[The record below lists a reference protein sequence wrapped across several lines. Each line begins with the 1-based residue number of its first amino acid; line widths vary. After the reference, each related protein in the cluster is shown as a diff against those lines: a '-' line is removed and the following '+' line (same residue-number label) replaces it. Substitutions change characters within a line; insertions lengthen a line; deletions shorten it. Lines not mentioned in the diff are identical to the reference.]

1 MTGIS
6 FGRGPRE
13 AERWAEAGPT
23 RDRGHGMS
31 IYVVALALATFPA
44 GCGPGNVYHEPP
56 PPEVVVACPL
66 RRTVTS
72 YLEHTGTAQPSERV
86 ELRARVRG
94 FLKERHFEDGAPVK
108 AGQLLFVIDEEPF
121 RVRVDQATAKREE
134 AEAALKKA
142 ERSKAR
148 EVAKAQLDLDLS
160 QLTLA
165 QLEEGRTRSLL
176 SRNAGSREDLDRA
189 EANRK
194 KLEAQ
199 VESDRANLEQSEAD
213 YDINILSARS
223 SLDAARAD
231 ARNAKIDLGYCR
243 IASPIDGRIN
253 AREFDVG
260 NYVGEG
266 NSIVLATV
274 IKTDPIYAY
283 VTVSEDDLFRV
294 QGMIRAGKTAASRE
308 QSVPMQLGLGN
319 EPGYPEEGR
328 IDYTD
333 PSVDTGTGTLRV
345 RGVFPNPDG
354 KITPGL
360 FVRVR
365 VPFERIEGAL
375 LVPERALGSD
385 QAGTF
390 LLVVGPDDK
399 VERRTVRL
407 GIQDGPLRVV
417 EGKLGATDRVVV
429 DGLLRARPGL
439 KVSPKL
445 DGTAAQGVA
454 AAETAS
460 GPAR

>member
-1 MTGIS
+1 M
-6 FGRGPRE
+6 
-13 AERWAEAGPT
+13 AEFAFKRRYGT
-23 RDRGHGMS
+23 S
-31 IYVVALALATFPA
+31 IYAAALALASVT

-56 PPEVVVACPL
+56 PPEVVVAQPL

-94 FLKERHFEDGAPVK
+94 FLKQKLFEDGAVVK

-121 RVRVDQATAKREE
+121 RVRLDQARAKRAE

-148 EVAKAQLDLDLS
+148 EVAKAQLELDLS
-160 QLTLA
+160 QLVLA
-165 QLEEGRTRSLL
+165 QIEEGRTRSLV

-199 VESDRANLEQSEAD
+199 VQSDRANLEQALAD

-223 SLDAARAD
+223 TLDAARAD
-231 ARNAKIDLGYCR
+231 ERNAEIDLGYCR
-243 IASPIDGRIN
+243 ITSPIGGRIN

-266 NSIVLATV
+266 TSIVLATV

-294 QGMIRAGKTAASRE
+294 QRALRGGKSAVTRPDG
-308 QSVPMQLGLGN
+308 VPMLLGLGSDA
-319 EPGYPEEGR
+319 GYPQEGR

-333 PSVDTGTGTLRV
+333 PSVDIGTGTIRV
-345 RGVFPNPDG
+345 RGIFPNPDG
-354 KITPGL
+354 RITPGL

-365 VPFERIEGAL
+365 VPSEQIEGAL

-407 GIQDGPLRVV
+407 GIQDGSLRVV
-417 EGKLGATDRVVV
+417 EGKLAPTDRVVV

-439 KVSPKL
+439 KVNPKL
-445 DGTAAQGVA
+445 EPAGAEKVA
-454 AAETAS
+454 ATESSPAEAQ
-460 GPAR
+460 